1 MDYGSSFLNKGEFS
15 VHEISFI
22 SIPRQKIFVFLWLL
36 IYLPIKGS
44 AHRFSKLSG
53 FYQISWFYA

>member
-15 VHEISFI
+15 AHEISFI
-22 SIPRQKIFVFLWLL
+22 SIPLQKIFVFLWLL
-36 IYLPIKGS
+36 IHLPIKGS

-53 FYQISWFYA
+53 F